1 MKFSASFNRKHVQ
14 PLLRSLRRNYVWVI
28 VFFLCAVVTGLYLS
42 LQMEKMFHRNSVEIY
57 QIKVI
62 KLEKQLAEA
71 KRSIDLTPDESIV
84 PNPVHL
90 EIRKYQRISVPT
102 ASYRI
107 DKPTIV
113 KKKKKKKRV
122 TKVEP
127 LLFAETIG
135 PKPLSRRVRYHE
147 SHSTPRHK
155 AIKPRTDQSSSPVYR
170 IQIEAPTEWRSE
182 FEPLRIPICETD
194 RADANVSPESDVPS
208 SAYQSRTD

>member
-90 EIRKYQRISVPT
+90 EIRKYQRI
-102 ASYRI
+102 
-107 DKPTIV
+107 
-113 KKKKKKKRV
+113 
-122 TKVEP
+122 
-127 LLFAETIG
+127 
-135 PKPLSRRVRYHE
+135 
-147 SHSTPRHK
+147 
-155 AIKPRTDQSSSPVYR
+155 
-170 IQIEAPTEWRSE
+170 
-182 FEPLRIPICETD
+182 
-194 RADANVSPESDVPS
+194 
-208 SAYQSRTD
+208 